1 LNRSKGVKNEA
12 AAPATGY
19 IDLRRSLMSKL
30 VITASLLAL
39 SCGPALAGPCGQQI
53 AEFEKALLAKHEG
66 AGTILAE
73 APRSESGAAS
83 PTQAANARGGN
94 PAGTGNEAGSDNQ
107 ALNQLQ
113 AAKELDA
120 KGQEAECM
128 KAVGSVENMA
138 TGSAK

>member
-1 LNRSKGVKNEA
+1 MKPPQRQR
-12 AAPATGY
+12 GY

-53 AEFEKALLAKHEG
+53 AELEKALLARHEG

-83 PTQAANARGGN
+83 GTQAATARGGN
-94 PAGTGNEAGSDNQ
+94 PAGTGNEAGGDNQ

-120 KGQEAECM
+120 KGQEADCM
-128 KAVGSVENMA
+128 KAVSAVEN
-138 TGSAK
+138 TGLNPTK